1 MVAHPH
7 GVTLTPYAG
16 DTWVVVNA
24 PGASGAKVSSY
35 PGLNT
40 GEMLLYQFLCH
51 ISEIQSVFTL
61 EKVELQST
69 TQNVIPR
76 AGAVVMADLGYP
88 IKVKSPENAV

>member
-1 MVAHPH
+1 
-7 GVTLTPYAG
+7 
-16 DTWVVVNA
+16 
-24 PGASGAKVSSY
+24 
-35 PGLNT
+35 
-40 GEMLLYQFLCH
+40 MLLYQFLCH
-51 ISEIQSVFTL
+51 ISEIPSVFTL